1 MILVVRRTY
10 RREAVVGQYWIY
22 QINAISAK
30 VSLCPKRFCSDVFV
44 CVSYLAGRESWRLQL
59 LLLPGSVLSE
69 EGIQEDARCGQ
80 HHRIGDW
87 VTPGH
92 FTMAVLCCGN
102 HRPPWAAGFTLDGF
116 TGKTGNLRAMIRPL
130 QEARGRR
137 KASCLQLQCHVI
149 FFSYSTPCR
158 MHIVSSCLFIITDF

>member
-69 EGIQEDARCGQ
+69 EGTRQDARCGQ
-80 HHRIGDW
+80 HHRIGAW
-87 VTPGH
+87 FTPGH
-92 FTMAVLCCGN
+92 FTMAVLCCGITD
-102 HRPPWAAGFTLDGF
+102 P
-116 TGKTGNLRAMIRPL
+116 TGQWGSLWTVGLTGVRMVRTGNLRTVIRHL
-130 QEARGRR
+130 QEARMR
-137 KASCLQLQCHVI
+137 KMEEESKLLQLQCHV
-149 FFSYSTPCR
+149 
-158 MHIVSSCLFIITDF
+158 VSFLI

>member
-10 RREAVVGQYWIY
+10 RREAVGGQYWIY
-22 QINAISAK
+22 QINAFSAK

-80 HHRIGDW
+80 HHRIGAW

-92 FTMAVLCCGN
+92 FTMAVLCCGITD
-102 HRPPWAAGFTLDGF
+102 PAGQRDSLWTVGL
-116 TGKTGNLRAMIRPL
+116 TRERMVRTGNLRTMIRPL

-149 FFSYSTPCR
+149 SFL
-158 MHIVSSCLFIITDF
+158 I

>member
-1 MILVVRRTY
+1 MTNSWIQQHEFSTICHVLPLELQNTIIPNINRFCDLVVRRTY
-10 RREAVVGQYWIY
+10 RREAVVGPYWIY
-22 QINAISAK
+22 QINAFSAK

-80 HHRIGDW
+80 HHRIGAW

-102 HRPPWAAGFTLDGF
+102 HRPPWAAGFTLDGW
-116 TGKTGNLRAMIRPL
+116 PD
-130 QEARGRR
+130 QR
-137 KASCLQLQCHVI
+137 KNGQDRKLT
-149 FFSYSTPCR
+149 YK
-158 MHIVSSCLFIITDF
+158 